1 MPYGV
6 RRGIK
11 APGEYRLNDLLSLGV
26 ASAAGIFA
34 ALATDFSQKGETSA
48 LYKINE
54 WVVTAGRNFGL
65 GDVPLWG
72 VAVGLIGFGAISI
85 FYFQPLTRIGA
96 FARGFGLLAAAMTA
110 TPTSLVSGIQGASQ
124 MLSPL
129 QPAVMLEEVG
139 FNPETTMNGPAHA
152 PLAQGDVRVFAV
164 QDVRPGSSYV
174 VNLTVNFPNGA
185 PKNVA
190 DLVRRDQ
197 LRGRLHN
204 EGTKETFNLFQTAGG
219 VIETRG
225 NTLVIRAGVPA
236 KTRNATLWVRIEAE
250 GYTIEVQSATA
261 SLDRPLDWTV
271 TMRPSKTPL
280 AIQRLGK
287 SYWF

>member
-11 APGEYRLNDLLSLGV
+11 APGEYRLGDLTSLGV
-26 ASAAGIFA
+26 WSAAGILA

-54 WVVTAGRNFGL
+54 WVVTAGRNFGI

-72 VAVGLIGFGAISI
+72 VGLGLIVTGALSI
-85 FYFQPLTRIGA
+85 FYFQPITRLGA

-110 TPTSLVSGIQGASQ
+110 TPTDLVSGIQGAGLLQ
-124 MLSPL
+124 PL
-129 QPAVMLEEVG
+129 QPAVFVDEAAL
-139 FNPETTMNGPAHA
+139 NPEASMNA
-152 PLAQGDVRVFAV
+152 PTHVASSGGEVRTFAV
-164 QDVRPGSSYV
+164 QAVRSDARYDVR
-174 VNLTVNFPNGA
+174 LTVSFPNGA
-185 PKNVA
+185 PKDIPA
-190 DLVRRDQ
+190 LVKRDQ

-204 EGTKETFNLFQTAGG
+204 EGTKETFNLFQSAGG
-219 VIETRG
+219 AVETTAKTIVIK
-225 NTLVIRAGVPA
+225 AGVPA
-236 KTRNATLWVRIEAE
+236 KSKEATLWVRIEAE
-250 GYTIEVQSATA
+250 GYAIELQSAKA
-261 SLDRPLDWTV
+261 NLDKPLEWTI

-280 AIQRLGK
+280 AMQRLGK

>member
-11 APGEYRLNDLLSLGV
+11 SPGEYTFADLVGLGV
-26 ASAAGIFA
+26 ASAAGILA
-34 ALATDFSQKGETSA
+34 ALATDFSQKGENSA

-54 WVVTAGRNFGL
+54 WVVTAGRGVGV

-72 VAVGLIGFGAISI
+72 VAAGLIVFGAVSI

-110 TPTSLVSGIQGASQ
+110 TPTDLVSGIQGASHLLQ
-124 MLSPL
+124 PL
-129 QPAVMLEEVG
+129 QPAVAVEEAG
-139 FNPETTMNGPAHA
+139 FNPEGAAENPIRR
-152 PLAQGDVRVFAV
+152 DVGAGETRVFAV
-164 QDVRPGSSYV
+164 QDVRPGATYV
-174 VNLTVNFPNGA
+174 VNLLIRFPNGA
-185 PKNVA
+185 PKDIG

-219 VIETRG
+219 TIETRG
-225 NTLVIRAGVPA
+225 DALVIRAGVPA
-236 KTRNATLWVRIEAE
+236 KTREATLWVRIEAE
-250 GYTIEVQSATA
+250 GYAIEIQSAQA
-261 SLDRPLDWTV
+261 GLDRPLDWTIV
-271 TMRPSKTPL
+271 MRPSKTPL
-280 AIQRLGK
+280 ALQRLGK

>member
-11 APGEYRLNDLLSLGV
+11 APGAYTLGDLMGLGV
-26 ASAAGIFA
+26 ASAVGILA
-34 ALATDFSQKGETSA
+34 ALATDYSQKGETSA

-54 WVVTAGRNFGL
+54 WVVAVGRNFGL

-72 VAVGLIGFGAISI
+72 VAAGLIGLGALSI

-110 TPTSLVSGIQGASQ
+110 TPTDLVGGIESATH
-124 MLSPL
+124 LLPPL
-129 QPAVMLEEVG
+129 QPAVFLEEPG
-139 FNPETTMNGPAHA
+139 LNPETTMNAASRA
-152 PLAQGDVRVFAV
+152 PFSGGEARVFAV
-164 QDVRPGSSYV
+164 QDVRPGASYV
-174 VNLTVNFPNGA
+174 VNLTIRFPNGA
-185 PKNVA
+185 PRNVA

-219 VIETRG
+219 SIETMG
-225 NTLVIRAGVPA
+225 DAIVIRAGVPA
-236 KTRNATLWVRIEAE
+236 KARNATLWVRIEAE
-250 GYTIEVQSATA
+250 GYAIEVQSAEA
-261 SLDRPLDWTV
+261 GLDKPLDWTIV
-271 TMRPSKTPL
+271 MRPSKTPL
-280 AIQRLGK
+280 ALQRLGK